1 MGLRSSGVGRVLL
14 VGGGE
19 GRSSDLHV
27 TGSGPP
33 LVGLLA
39 RVALIA
45 LALARLDH
53 VVLHSNGLLHVGPL
67 AGHMVSVDVL
77 WLLLWLHLVGVQL
90 VLGWTRRSLLY
101 VLGRAGTSLRARV
114 VGGEPGP
121 WSLGWGAARIPARPL
136 RGALLVGRVR
146 S

>member
-1 MGLRSSGVGRVLL
+1 MGRVL
-14 VGGGE
+14 VGGGLE
-19 GRSSDLHV
+19 GRSSNLHV
-27 TGSGPP
+27 TGGWPS
-33 LVGLLA
+33 LVWLLA
-39 RVALIA
+39 GVALIA
-45 LALARLDH
+45 LSLARLDD
-53 VVLHSNGLLHVGPL
+53 VVLHSYGLLHMAPL
-67 AGHMVSVDVL
+67 AGHMVGVDIL
-77 WLLLWLHLVGVQL
+77 RLLLWLHLVGVQL

-136 RGALLVGRVR
+136 RGALLVGRVG